1 MEFKSLAE
9 IVRFIDNA
17 LALKFYTGSGVLRKG
32 VLKVLASV
40 IGGAVYMLSL
50 LARRIW
56 KNRFVTTCDVSSLD
70 GFGAE
75 YGIPHKPAI
84 FAYGNIKLAL
94 SGASSATLPADTYFV
109 DPQSGLQYKTV
120 AAATV
125 SASGTQIVKVIAAE
139 PGAESNLDVG
149 AELQFRDT
157 KPTGFADEVTVSADA
172 ENRGIDGGFSVEVEI
187 DGLVQLW
194 GETAE
199 DYRQRL
205 LNRIQNPPQGGSKN
219 DYRQQ
224 AERFS
229 FVSRAYV
236 LPNNPYPNCVCVALA
251 NWNGESITVPA
262 ADVSQVSTYLNSD
275 VRRNIAADIR
285 VFSVT
290 PVEFSING
298 SFLPYNDAVRESIMN
313 CFNQL
318 AKEMEP
324 GTAKNIDQVEGY
336 IKNNSSADS
345 FVISSVSK
353 GGQPVANIALD
364 FNGTSNVAQVAKFTT
379 TLKKGE

>member
-56 KNRFVTTCDVSSLD
+56 KNRFVNTCDVSSLD

-75 YGIPHKPAI
+75 YGIPHKPAT
-84 FAYGNIKLAL
+84 FAYGNIQLAL
-94 SGASSATLPADTYFV
+94 SGASSATIPADTYFV
-109 DPQSGLQYKTV
+109 DPQSGKQYKTV

-172 ENRGIDGGFSVEVEI
+172 ENRGIDGGYYTEVEI
-187 DGLVQLW
+187 DGSVQLW

-199 DYRQRL
+199 QYRQRL
-205 LNRIQNPPQGGSKN
+205 LNRIQNPPKGGSRN
-219 DYRQQ
+219 DYKQW

-229 FVSRAYV
+229 FVSNAYV
-236 LPNNPYPNCVCVALA
+236 APNNPNANSVSVAVA
-251 NWNGESITVPA
+251 NFNSNSVTVPS
-262 ADVSQVSTYLNSD
+262 ADVAQVRDYIQSD
-275 VRRNIAADIR
+275 VRRNITADVR

-290 PVEFSING
+290 PVNFNVLAY
-298 SFLPYNDAVRESIMN
+298 FAPYNDAVREAVTN
-313 CFNQL
+313 AFAQL
-318 AKEMEP
+318 ARTMEP
-324 GTAKNIDQVEGY
+324 GTSMNIDQVENY
-336 IKNNSSADS
+336 IRSNSGATK
-345 FVISSVSK
+345 FTIGTVSK
-353 GGQPVANIALD
+353 GSVNVIRFDLAFDGA
-364 FNGTSNVAQVAKFTT
+364 TSLAEIAKFNL
-379 TLKKGE
+379 TLRKDG